1 MKYVYATVLCLLLAA
16 GVMVLGP
23 RWALAAD
30 AEVRCATP
38 TQTEFLEENKDHIL
52 KLHVVPDEKLQVYL
66 TEINIK
72 RAVVKMFPFEA
83 DIMLLGELKSG
94 IFGIVM
100 FKDNCLVP
108 GSIVAGPM
116 AKMFMFLKSLKSE
129 SILSVVGGAV

>member
-23 RWALAAD
+23 RWAVAAD
-30 AEVRCATP
+30 AEVRCITP

-66 TEINIK
+66 TELNIK
-72 RAVVKMFPFEA
+72 RAAVKMFPMEA
-83 DIMLLGELKSG
+83 DIMLLGELKQG
-94 IFGIVM
+94 IFGIVL
-100 FKDNCLVP
+100 FKDHCVVP
-108 GSIVAGPM
+108 GSIVAGPI

-129 SILSVVGGAV
+129 SILSVVGPAV